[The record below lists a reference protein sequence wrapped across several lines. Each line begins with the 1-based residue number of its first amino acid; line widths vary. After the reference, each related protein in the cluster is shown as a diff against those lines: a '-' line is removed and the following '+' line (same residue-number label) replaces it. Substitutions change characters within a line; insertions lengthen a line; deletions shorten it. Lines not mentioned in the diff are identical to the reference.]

1 MKRNYEDLQKEIDA
15 LNNKL
20 VKVKK
25 DTADLK
31 VKLDTED
38 MEKENEIFN
47 KVEDKLHECDRDI
60 NGDKAEKPIESERD
74 PTKPPSL

>member
-1 MKRNYEDLQKEIDA
+1 MKRNYEDLQKEIDV

-25 DTADLK
+25 DTSDLK

-38 MEKENEIFN
+38 MEKENEIFH
-47 KVEDKLHECDRDI
+47 KVEDKLAECDRDI
-60 NGDKAEKPIESERD
+60 NGDKAEKPSDSERD
-74 PTKPPSL
+74 HTKPPSL